1 MSITILTST
10 VFGFGTAKSGDT
22 QGDASDTGSIMSNFS
37 NSPILDSVF
46 FEYEKVPSVN
56 VVTQASE
63 CCQC

>member
-46 FEYEKVPSVN
+46 FLNMKRYP
-56 VVTQASE
+56 A
-63 CCQC
+63 